1 MINIADRFR
10 ISTYPYGYKVEEH
23 IKYETT
29 EKDGSTKLVDYW
41 GNEKYPTDLA
51 HARKCIVDR
60 IEYELMENDEFIQFT
75 QAVDKMEQLKR
86 EIMELSV
93 VDEQ

>member
-23 IKYETT
+23 IHNEYDKNGETKVT
-29 EKDGSTKLVDYW
+29 DYW
-41 GNEKYPTDLA
+41 GNEKYTTDLA
-51 HARKCIVDR
+51 HARKIIADR
-60 IEYELMENDEFIQFT
+60 IEHELIESDEFIQFT
-75 QAVDKMEQLKR
+75 NSVDKMEQLKR

-93 VDEQ
+93 VEEQ